1 MKIVSLSIDDKPN
14 IGNKNNKK
22 DNSLWG
28 HIVNVKNKD
37 NSFLWILTFM
47 YPNAKVYN
55 SIVVSNTYN
64 YTKPFIYTG
73 KLTPNLKRFLRG
85 LKIPT
90 IIVNPYEYTINLT
103 DKNTLIKIIND
114 TIKTPIKDK
123 DMDIIK
129 SLDDTAFYKWFKYS
143 WVLKTNSLHIL
154 LNNNSNKGN
163 KNKGISIYDLF
174 KVLASNTGQSA
185 NNRLKA
191 INTLISTFGVHIV
204 YSSMLTFIEKS
215 IDYGKNKNNRD
226 YYYSNYSG
234 NYLILLE
241 TFYNKNNKKIKDIMK
256 YIYTHRL
263 TTYDKILYIMFST
276 M

>member
-14 IGNKNNKK
+14 IGNKNKK
-22 DNSLWG
+22 DNRDSIWG

-37 NSFLWILTFM
+37 ISFLWILTFM

-55 SIVVSNTYN
+55 SIVVSDTYN
-64 YTKPFIYTG
+64 YTKPFIYMG
-73 KLTPNLKRFLRG
+73 KITLSIKRFIRG
-85 LKIPT
+85 LKTPT
-90 IIVNPYEYTINLT
+90 IIVNPYEYTIDLAN
-103 DKNTLIKIIND
+103 KNTLIKIIND

-129 SLDDTAFYKWFKYS
+129 SLDDNAFYKWFKYS

-154 LNNNSNKGN
+154 LNNTKEN

-215 IDYGKNKNNRD
+215 IDYCENKGNRD

-241 TFYNKNNKKIKDIMK
+241 TFYNKNNKKINDIMK

-263 TTYDKILYIMFST
+263 TTYDKILYILFST
-276 M
+276 L